1 MERIACNI
9 LLYVKWIVSGNLLYD
24 SGNSNWGSVTTQRG
38 GMWQEVEGRLLRKGT
53 SIWMYGRSQLNI
65 VIILQLKINNEKIG
79 KKPKTKKNLSLVL
92 FVLST
97 SRLQVTI
104 ESPSLQ
110 TLTVH
115 SLSSLLI
122 SCLQIPNINSNSGSP
137 KQRSIFL
144 PKSFFVLLQN
154 HI

>member
-1 MERIACNI
+1 
-9 LLYVKWIVSGNLLYD
+9 
-24 SGNSNWGSVTTQRG
+24 
-38 GMWQEVEGRLLRKGT
+38 MWQEVEGRLARKGT
-53 SIWMYGRSQLNI
+53 SMLMYGRNKQNI

-79 KKPKTKKNLSLVL
+79 KKTKTKKNLSSVL
-92 FVLST
+92 LVLST

-115 SLSSLLI
+115 SLNSLLI
-122 SCLQIPNINSNSGSP
+122 SSLEIPNITSNSGSP

-144 PKSFFVLLQN
+144 PKSFFVLV
-154 HI
+154 